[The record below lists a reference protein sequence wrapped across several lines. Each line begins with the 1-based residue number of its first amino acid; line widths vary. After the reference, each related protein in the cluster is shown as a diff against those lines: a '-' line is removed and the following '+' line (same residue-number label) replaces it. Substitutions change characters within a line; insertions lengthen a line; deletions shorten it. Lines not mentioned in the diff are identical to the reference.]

1 MDLKIQQ
8 AQALMQTQ
16 ARTEVTQSDDT
27 FKFTLISNIE
37 ESALQE
43 RLTALMGQINDQGE
57 KIAKLMKL

>member
-37 ESALQE
+37 TIFPATLATS
-43 RLTALMGQINDQGE
+43 
-57 KIAKLMKL
+57 